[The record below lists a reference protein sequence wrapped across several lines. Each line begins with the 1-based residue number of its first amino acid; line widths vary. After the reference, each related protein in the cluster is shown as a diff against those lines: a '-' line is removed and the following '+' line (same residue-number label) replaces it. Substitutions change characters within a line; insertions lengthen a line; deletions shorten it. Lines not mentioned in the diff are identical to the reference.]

1 MKLSFAHTSVLLFSF
16 TFAISCSPKEKGD
29 VKKVKTDSLSSNEVV
44 LSDEQFKNANIRIG
58 QVEQRSING
67 TIKANGMLD
76 VPPQNLVTVSAPL
89 GGFVKNTDLLQ
100 GMKVQKGQAIVTLE
114 HPDYIQIQQDYLDY
128 SSQMEF
134 LQLEFQRQEALAKE
148 NVNAAK
154 ALQLSRSNYFSTKAK
169 VQGLQAK
176 LRLINIDPAQLEKT
190 GISSTIHLYAPI
202 SGYIT
207 QVNVNIGMHVNPTD
221 VMFRII
227 DNGHLHAEAQVFEKD
242 ITKLKVGQKVRFIL
256 SKDSRERTAK
266 VYLVGKEITPERTIR
281 VHCHLDQEDPSLIPG
296 MYFSAFIE
304 TDNQTVSAL
313 PENAVVNFG
322 SKDYVF
328 VVKNEALRQY
338 VMTEIKKGNSES
350 SYVEV
355 ILPDGMPASSPIV
368 VSGAYELLSFLKNKG
383 E

>member
-1 MKLSFAHTSVLLFSF
+1 MKLSVRRSAFLLLLACA
-16 TFAISCSPKEKGD
+16 TSCSTKEKD
-29 VKKVKTDSLSSNEVV
+29 NARKVVTESLSSNEVV
-44 LSDEQFKNANIRIG
+44 LNEEQFKNANIRLG
-58 QVEQRSING
+58 QVEQRNING

-89 GGFVKNTDLLQ
+89 GGFVKTTDLLQ
-100 GMKVQKGQAIVTLE
+100 GMKVQKGQVIVTLE
-114 HPDYIQIQQDYLDY
+114 HPDYIQIQQDYLDFA
-128 SSQMEF
+128 S
-134 LQLEFQRQEALAKE
+134 QLEFLRLEYQRQEALATE

-154 ALQLSRSNYFSTKAK
+154 ALELARSHYFSTKAR
-169 VQGLQAK
+169 VQGLLAR
-176 LRLINIDPAQLEKT
+176 LRLINIDPAQLEKG
-190 GISSTIHLYAPI
+190 GISSTIRLYAPI

-227 DNGHLHAEAQVFEKD
+227 DNSHLHAEAQVFEKD
-242 ITKLKVGQKVRFIL
+242 ITKLKVGQNVRFIL

-266 VYLVGKEITPERTIR
+266 VYLVGKEITPERTVR

-313 PENAVVNFG
+313 PESAVVNFG

-338 VMTEIKKGNSES
+338 EMTEVKKGNSES

-355 ILPDGMPASSPIV
+355 ALPDGLPSSTRIV
-368 VSGAYELLSFLKNKG
+368 IGGAYELLGFLKNKG

>member
-1 MKLSFAHTSVLLFSF
+1 MKLSSVHTSVLLLLLACA
-16 TFAISCSPKEKGD
+16 TSCSTKDDGKKGE
-29 VKKVKTDSLSSNEVV
+29 TDSLSSNKVV
-44 LSDEQFKNANIRIG
+44 LNEEQYKNANIRLG

-89 GGFVKNTDLLQ
+89 GGFVKTTDLLQ
-100 GMKVQKGQAIVTLE
+100 GMKVQKGQVIVTLE
-114 HPDYIQIQQDYLDY
+114 HPDYIEIQQDYLDLA
-128 SSQMEF
+128 SQLEF
-134 LQLEFQRQEALAKE
+134 LQLEYQRQEALAKE

-154 ALQLSRSNYFSTKAK
+154 SLELARSHYFSTKAK
-169 VQGLQAK
+169 VQGLQAR
-176 LRLINIDPAQLEKT
+176 LRLINIDPAQLEK
-190 GISSTIHLYAPI
+190 GVISSTIHLYAPI

-207 QVNVNIGMHVNPTD
+207 QVNVNIGMHVNPAD

-227 DNGHLHAEAQVFEKD
+227 DNSHLHAEAQVFEMD
-242 ITKLKVGQKVRFIL
+242 ITKLKVGQNVRFTL

-266 VYLVGKEITPERTIR
+266 VYLVGKEITPERTVL

-313 PENAVVNFG
+313 PESAVVNFG

-338 VMTEIKKGNSES
+338 EMTEVKKGNSES

-355 ILPDGMPASSPIV
+355 TLPDGLPSSTRIV
-368 VSGAYELLSFLKNKG
+368 VGGAYELLGFLKNKG